1 MGVYCTLVSCIE
13 WMAAA
18 TVLYFAALIVG
29 IHVSFMTFIGIFV
42 IAALSGLVS
51 FIPGGFGAFDLVV
64 LLGLKSLGVS
74 EEKILLALLLYRF
87 AYYFVPVL
95 IALVLS
101 TFEFG
106 TTAKKYI
113 EGSKYYVPAKDFT
126 SFLRSYQKD
135 ILAKIPSFSL
145 ATLVFLTSLIF
156 FINNLT
162 IVYDGLY
169 DDNHFAYYITLAI
182 HTSACLL
189 LILNVRGIFKQS
201 RRAIIFAM
209 ISIIL
214 IVAATIYTY
223 ASFLLL
229 TWLVL
234 IFVLLVLA
242 YRRAQVLKRP
252 FRFRKLVLMLVVS
265 VIVLYL
271 NHFLIAE
278 TLYALD
284 IYHIEV
290 DTSLLRYYF
299 WITILIVI
307 LIVGLIAWLFDY
319 KFERP
324 HRMTDV
330 SICESIIHEYGGNYL
345 SHLVYSGD
353 KDCFIDENEKAFLM
367 YRYKSNTLVVL
378 GDPIGDPNTFES
390 LLEKFYQFAEYRGYN
405 IIFYQISDRHMP
417 LYHNFGNQ
425 FFKLGEEA
433 IIDLTTFTT
442 SGKNVEALGQL

>member
-1 MGVYCTLVSCIE
+1 MWRYSSQYLLFIQLLNQRISLIAIWVFIVHYRIE

-51 FIPGGFGAFDLVV
+51 FIPGGFGAFDL

-234 IFVLLVLA
+234 I
-242 YRRAQVLKRP
+242 
-252 FRFRKLVLMLVVS
+252 
-265 VIVLYL
+265 LY
-271 NHFLIAE
+271 
-278 TLYALD
+278 Y
-284 IYHIEV
+284 
-290 DTSLLRYYF
+290 
-299 WITILIVI
+299 
-307 LIVGLIAWLFDY
+307 
-319 KFERP
+319 
-324 HRMTDV
+324 
-330 SICESIIHEYGGNYL
+330 
-345 SHLVYSGD
+345 
-353 KDCFIDENEKAFLM
+353 
-367 YRYKSNTLVVL
+367 
-378 GDPIGDPNTFES
+378 
-390 LLEKFYQFAEYRGYN
+390 
-405 IIFYQISDRHMP
+405 
-417 LYHNFGNQ
+417 
-425 FFKLGEEA
+425 
-433 IIDLTTFTT
+433 
-442 SGKNVEALGQL
+442 

>member
-1 MGVYCTLVSCIE
+1 
-13 WMAAA
+13 
-18 TVLYFAALIVG
+18 
-29 IHVSFMTFIGIFV
+29 
-42 IAALSGLVS
+42 
-51 FIPGGFGAFDLVV
+51 
-64 LLGLKSLGVS
+64 
-74 EEKILLALLLYRF
+74 
-87 AYYFVPVL
+87 
-95 IALVLS
+95 
-101 TFEFG
+101 
-106 TTAKKYI
+106 
-113 EGSKYYVPAKDFT
+113 
-126 SFLRSYQKD
+126 
-135 ILAKIPSFSL
+135 
-145 ATLVFLTSLIF
+145 
-156 FINNLT
+156 
-162 IVYDGLY
+162 
-169 DDNHFAYYITLAI
+169 
-182 HTSACLL
+182 
-189 LILNVRGIFKQS
+189 
-201 RRAIIFAM
+201 M

-442 SGKNVEALGQL
+442 SGKTSRL

>member
-1 MGVYCTLVSCIE
+1 
-13 WMAAA
+13 MAAA

-64 LLGLKSLGVS
+64 LLGLKSLDVS

-87 AYYFVPVL
+87 AYYFVPVI
-95 IALVLS
+95 IALILS

-106 TTAKKYI
+106 TTAKKYL

-126 SFLRSYQKD
+126 SFLMSYQKD
-135 ILAKIPSFSL
+135 ILAKIPSLSL
-145 ATLVFLTSLIF
+145 AILIFLTSIIF

-169 DDNHFAYYITLAI
+169 DGNHFAYYLTLSI

-201 RRAIIFAM
+201 RRAIIYAM

-214 IVAATIYTY
+214 IAGATIYTY

-229 TWLVL
+229 TWLVVMF
-234 IFVLLVLA
+234 ILLVLA

-252 FRFRKLVLMLVVS
+252 FRFRKLVLMLILS

-271 NHFLIAE
+271 NHILIAE

-299 WITILIVI
+299 WVTILIVI
-307 LIVGLIAWLFDY
+307 I
-319 KFERP
+319 P
-324 HRMTDV
+324 V
-330 SICESIIHEYGGNYL
+330 SYT
-345 SHLVYSGD
+345 HLTLPTIYS
-353 KDCFIDENEKAFLM
+353 
-367 YRYKSNTLVVL
+367 V
-378 GDPIGDPNTFES
+378 
-390 LLEKFYQFAEYRGYN
+390 
-405 IIFYQISDRHMP
+405 
-417 LYHNFGNQ
+417 
-425 FFKLGEEA
+425 
-433 IIDLTTFTT
+433 
-442 SGKNVEALGQL
+442 